1 MLENVERILIRPK
14 CLDEFKE
21 ILLKSNESQGEE
33 REEGQDEMQ
42 IENQEE
48 AGTSE
53 VNEEQGL
60 DPNLR
65 GSMFGVD
72 IDILV

>member
-21 ILLKSNESQGEE
+21 ILLKSNQRQGEE
-33 REEGQDEMQ
+33 PGEGQNGMQ

-48 AGTSE
+48 AEISGVKE
-53 VNEEQGL
+53 DQGL

-65 GSMFGVD
+65 GTVD
-72 IDILV
+72 YIDILV